1 MTEQALAVFCRAPVI
16 GQCKTRLIDL
26 LGEAGACQ
34 AHIDLAEATL
44 TRTVDVRATRTLW
57 TTAHHPL
64 TTAWAGQFNCAL
76 ALQQGADLG
85 VRMSDA
91 LATSLAQ
98 GAERACLIGVDC
110 PPIDTDYV
118 HKAFAALAGADVVI
132 GPAEDGGYGLIGLRR
147 PQPALFQGIAWGTQ
161 SVLTQTL
168 ARAAQLKLQVAQLPA
183 IWDVDDA
190 TDWQRYQAF
199 VRSSNASAIE

>member
-1 MTEQALAVFCRAPVI
+1 
-16 GQCKTRLIDL
+16 
-26 LGEAGACQ
+26 
-34 AHIDLAEATL
+34 
-44 TRTVDVRATRTLW
+44 
-57 TTAHHPL
+57 
-64 TTAWAGQFNCAL
+64 
-76 ALQQGADLG
+76 
-85 VRMSDA
+85 
-91 LATSLAQ
+91 
-98 GAERACLIGVDC
+98 
-110 PPIDTDYV
+110 
-118 HKAFAALAGADVVI
+118 
-132 GPAEDGGYGLIGLRR
+132 IGLRR